1 MTSTPVAG
9 PAGGPAGRSG
19 PPTGLG
25 RARERAELLVEVLP
39 YIQRF
44 RGRIVVVKY
53 GGHAM
58 VDPTLAAQFATDMV
72 LLRSVGMR
80 PVVVHGGGPQIGEL
94 MGRLGMEPEFRDGL
108 RVTNA
113 DTLDVARMVL
123 VGKVNRE
130 IVSAV
135 NRHGPIAV
143 GVSGQDAG
151 LITAAPRDPEL
162 GFVGDVSQVNPAII
176 ERLLAEDLVPV
187 VSTIGSDEAGQAYN
201 INADTVA
208 GAVAAA
214 LGAEKIVYL
223 SDVEGLLADVD
234 DPSSLVRRTTV
245 DELEARLA
253 SGGVAGGMIPK
264 LTACVD
270 AVRKGVTS
278 AHILDGRV
286 AHVVLLEIFT
296 DDGVGTM
303 ITDTREEDR

>member
-1 MTSTPVAG
+1 MTPTPTTG
-9 PAGGPAGRSG
+9 PADAAA
-19 PPTGLG
+19 PPLG
-25 RARERAELLVEVLP
+25 HDRARERAELLVEVLP

-44 RGRIVVVKY
+44 RGRTVVVKY
-53 GGHAM
+53 GGNAM
-58 VDPTLAAQFATDMV
+58 TDTTLAGQFATDMV

-94 MGRLGMEPEFRDGL
+94 MSRLGMEPEFRDGL
-108 RVTNA
+108 RVTDA

-130 IVSAV
+130 IVSAI
-135 NRHGPIAV
+135 NMHGPLAV

-151 LITAAPRDPEL
+151 LITAAPRDPSL
-162 GFVGDVSQVNPAII
+162 GFVGDVSQVNPAIV
-176 ERLLAEDLVPV
+176 ERLLAEDLIPV

-223 SDVEGLLADVD
+223 SDVEGLLADVH
-234 DPSSLVRRTTV
+234 DPASLVRRTTV
-245 DELEARLA
+245 DDLEAQLA
-253 SGGVAGGMIPK
+253 SGRVQGGMIPK
-264 LTACVD
+264 LTACID
-270 AVRKGVTS
+270 AVRRGVAS

-286 AHVVLLEIFT
+286 PHVVLLEIFT
-296 DDGVGTM
+296 DEGIGTM
-303 ITDTREEDR
+303 ITDTREGDR